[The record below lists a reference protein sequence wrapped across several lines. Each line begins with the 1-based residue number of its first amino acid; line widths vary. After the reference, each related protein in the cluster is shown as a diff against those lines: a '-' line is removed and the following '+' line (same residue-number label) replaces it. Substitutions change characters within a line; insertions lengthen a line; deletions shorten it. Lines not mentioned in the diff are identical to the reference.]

1 MKESNIS
8 STEMH
13 SEGYARTANYILI
26 ILNVDTTNLWNI
38 RNTINQSTLWQNSTV
53 FFSLAGRVA
62 GAISATLVGW
72 LMCFPKNDA
81 GFLRLVALHHA
92 ESLGKSRWRF
102 AYSEGPLP
110 PWIMN
115 LNDGCR
121 MEGCLLIV
129 TAWYGLH
136 FARNHSTLGA
146 YSRVQ
151 WILSPRTV
159 HWFFFR
165 DALRNS
171 FGSEDPHFPRH
182 IQNFAKPE
190 TSFGWEI
197 QKPRQQHN
205 QLLHYEQLKARRG
218 VAMLVMSHTKVI
230 VTSAKTSMSL

>member
-1 MKESNIS
+1 MWQERFQQLWLDGWCVFPKTTRVS
-8 STEMH
+8 
-13 SEGYARTANYILI
+13 YAWQRCIML
-26 ILNVDTTNLWNI
+26 NLWE
-38 RNTINQSTLWQNSTV
+38 RADEDL
-53 FFSLAGRVA
+53 
-62 GAISATLVGW
+62 
-72 LMCFPKNDA
+72 P
-81 GFLRLVALHHA
+81 
-92 ESLGKSRWRF
+92 
-102 AYSEGPLP
+102 YSEGPLP

-171 FGSEDPHFPRH
+171 FGSEDPHFPD
-182 IQNFAKPE
+182 ISKILQ
-190 TSFGWEI
+190 S
-197 QKPRQQHN
+197 QKPRLGGKSKSQGNNTISFSITNSWRHVV
-205 QLLHYEQLKARRG
+205 G

-230 VTSAKTSMSL
+230 VTSAETSMSL